1 MATTGITNGSLVTL
15 YKKVAGTPD
24 TLTAFANG
32 TGSNFNID
40 IDQIEVSNKD
50 SGAGS
55 EFIPGKYNWTLDFEG
70 FYEDDASVGSGK
82 ESAKDILTMAI
93 AKSKFTAQ
101 LASSVT
107 GDIELEGDV
116 YISNFSLGAPY
127 NDGMTFTCTLQGTG
141 VITLGTV

>member
-1 MATTGITNGSLVTL
+1 MATTGVSNGSLVTL

-24 TLTAFANG
+24 VLTAFANG

-40 IDQIEVSNKD
+40 TDMIEVSNKD

-55 EFIPGKYNWTLDFEG
+55 EFIPGKYNWTMDFEG
-70 FYEDDASVGSGK
+70 FFEEDGSVGAGK
-82 ESAKDILTMAI
+82 ESASDLLTMAI
-93 AKSKFTAQ
+93 GKTKFVAVM
-101 LASSVT
+101 ASSVT

-116 YISNFSLGAPY
+116 YISNFALSAPY

-141 VITLGTV
+141 TITAGTV

>member
-40 IDQIEVSNKD
+40 IDMIEVSNKD

-55 EFIPGKYNWTLDFEG
+55 EFIPGKYNWTMDFEG
-70 FYEDDASVGSGK
+70 FFEEDGSVGAGK
-82 ESAKDILTMAI
+82 ESASDILTLAI
-93 AKSKFTAQ
+93 AKTKFTARM
-101 LASSVT
+101 ASSVT

-116 YISNFSLGAPY
+116 YISNFALSTPY
-127 NDGMTFTCTLQGTG
+127 NDASTFTCTLQGTST
-141 VITLGTV
+141 ITSGTV